1 MKKIKI
7 SVTGLG
13 YVGLQVAL
21 AFSKKFYTIGYD
33 INKER
38 IKNLQNNVD
47 LTNEVSFLNLKKSS
61 LVLTNKISEL
71 KSANFHIIA
80 VPTPIDTKKNPDLR
94 IIKDATKN
102 ISQIIKKGDIIVYES
117 TVYPG
122 LTEDICIPILERFT
136 KLKSNKDFY
145 VGYSPER
152 INPGD
157 KKNNYHKINKIV
169 SAQNKKILEL
179 MRNIYQL
186 STRGKVIKVD
196 SIKIAEAAKVIE
208 NTQRDLNVALINEFS
223 LIFNK
228 MNIDTYAVLK
238 AASSKW
244 NFLNFKPGLVGGH
257 CIGVDPYYLTYK
269 SKKIGLNPKLIL
281 SGRSINDS
289 MSKYIFNQIIK
300 HFDKKKK
307 LRVNIMG
314 LTFKENCPD
323 IRNSKV
329 IDLINYFIEKNH
341 KVNLFDPYLDSINLN
356 NHNKQKVKSIKE
368 FKKADVILIAVSH
381 NQFLKY
387 NIKFF
392 TEHVCKNGIIF
403 DVKGK
408 FGKLKNTQKYK
419 YKYKYISL

>member
-7 SVTGLG
+7 SITGLG

-21 AFSKKFYTIGYD
+21 AFSKKFYTVGYD

-38 IKNLQNNVD
+38 IKNLQNNND
-47 LTNEVSFLNLKKSS
+47 LTNEVSSLNLKKSS
-61 LVLTNKISEL
+61 LILTNKIIDL

-80 VPTPIDTKKNPDLR
+80 VPTPIDTKRKPDLK
-94 IIKDATKN
+94 IIKYATKN
-102 ISQIIKKGDIIVYES
+102 ISKIIKKGDIIVYES

-122 LTEDICIPILERFT
+122 LTEEICIPILEKFT

-157 KKNNYHKINKIV
+157 KKNNYQKINKIV
-169 SAQNKKILEL
+169 SAQNKKTLEIIQ
-179 MRNIYQL
+179 NVYQL
-186 STRGKVIKVD
+186 STKGKVIKVD

-228 MNIDTYAVLK
+228 MNIDTYSVLK

-269 SKKIGLNPKLIL
+269 SKKVGFNPKLIL
-281 SGRSINDS
+281 SGRSINDD
-289 MSKYIFNQIIK
+289 MSKYIFKQITK
-300 HFDKKKK
+300 YFDKKKNLK
-307 LRVNIMG
+307 VNLMG

-323 IRNSKV
+323 TRNSKV
-329 IDLINYFIEKNH
+329 IDLANYFIKKNH

-356 NHNKQKVKSIKE
+356 SKKKQKIKSINE
-368 FKKADVILIAVSH
+368 FKKADVILIAVNH
-381 NQFLKY
+381 KQFLKY
-387 NIKFF
+387 STNFF
-392 TEHVCKNGIIF
+392 TENIFKNGIIF
-403 DVKGK
+403 DVKGQ
-408 FGKLKNTQKYK
+408 FSKLKKYQKNH
-419 YKYKYISL
+419 YKYITL